1 MRQVG
6 NYRVNLFQL
15 VLNDRQSARVQ
26 SSSPTPATSAIS
38 AATSS
43 PLALACPIALDLE
56 LRRLCS
62 SCVRTCIC
70 LRSLSRDSSL
80 AVSSAKPRVLRRRS
94 ARSAGVGEAGP
105 DLASEYVRQWDSAR
119 LSPVPPSA
127 AINSLRLCQNY
138 GDSSGEPYARAPS
151 CVRSPYRSASARH
164 TLKIAGIA
172 FAVGLL
178 LFLLVWATGRKDN
191 FYKPSSAQPTAGA
204 PADDTIAPLPAPAG
218 PGRWQRHAAGQTAG
232 RHPDPGGCRAT
243 HPPAPPL
250 PEDAAPGAPGSAAP
264 SKAPVAGGDRP
275 VPIEGQMRPPA
286 TRRPHCV
293 AAMPA
298 TWWCGGRG
306 RYRQSRRRHTGAA
319 QRLARSGPRGH
330 GSGPALALPSCAT
343 QWSAGGRQHGH
354 PIRVQTCAVSAAKPS
369 CTAARASTRGRP
381 SQVSPASAN
390 AA

>member
-1 MRQVG
+1 MPAPRPAS
-6 NYRVNLFQL
+6 
-15 VLNDRQSARVQ
+15 DRH
-26 SSSPTPATSAIS
+26 I
-38 AATSS
+38 
-43 PLALACPIALDLE
+43 
-56 LRRLCS
+56 
-62 SCVRTCIC
+62 
-70 LRSLSRDSSL
+70 
-80 AVSSAKPRVLRRRS
+80 VLRL
-94 ARSAGVGEAGP
+94 P
-105 DLASEYVRQWDSAR
+105 
-119 LSPVPPSA
+119 
-127 AINSLRLCQNY
+127 
-138 GDSSGEPYARAPS
+138 
-151 CVRSPYRSASARH
+151 RH

-204 PADDTIAPLPAPAG
+204 PADDTIAPLPAPCR
-218 PGRWQRHAAGQTAG
+218 PRTVAATCRRPNRRPTPRPWWMP
-232 RHPDPGGCRAT
+232 RHPPRPRRRCRKMQRRVRLEARRRPK
-243 HPPAPPL
+243 HR
-250 PEDAAPGAPGSAAP
+250 S
-264 SKAPVAGGDRP
+264 PVAIARCRSRARCGH
-275 VPIEGQMRPPA
+275 PA
-286 TRRPHCV
+286 TRRCRI
-293 AAMPA
+293 ASRRCRRRGGA
-298 TWWCGGRG
+298 GGRG